1 MPGNE
6 QHDATA
12 RCNSTPLTESQIA
25 GWPVSMPNEA
35 HRNDSAQ
42 CAPFRNPNQATYSS
56 SGTSSLPPLASIS
69 ARSRDPADAWLDNQG
84 QASLAGETTSAKVRP
99 EVSCAPTTDPADGP
113 TTRSA
118 PPNVPPPSTTP
129 SRSPAAQPIPSG
141 PPPPRTSTLDI
152 APA

>member
-6 QHDATA
+6 QLDATA

-56 SGTSSLPPLASIS
+56 SDTLSLAPPASIS
-69 ARSRDPADAWLDNQG
+69 ARSRHPAHTWLDNPG
-84 QASLAGETTSAKVRP
+84 QASLSGETTSAHARP
-99 EVSCAPTTDPADGP
+99 EPNCAHTT
-113 TTRSA
+113 
-118 PPNVPPPSTTP
+118 
-129 SRSPAAQPIPSG
+129 
-141 PPPPRTSTLDI
+141 
-152 APA
+152 